1 MRKRLKI
8 LMMITR
14 AELGGG
20 QTHVVDLLR
29 GMRDDLDVELATGET
44 GYLTDAA
51 AELGIPTHIL
61 PHLVQ
66 PMSPVQDAKALRES
80 IQLMKAIRPDLVH
93 AHTSKAGIIGRTA
106 AKIAGVPSVF
116 TAHTW
121 CFAEATSLKWKLIG
135 TPIERVAGHW
145 CGKIINV
152 SDANRGLALRKGVAS
167 AGKHVTIHN
176 GIADTRHRARPGV
189 NVVPRIVMLARF
201 APQKAQDLLVEAL
214 KGINVPF
221 ELLFV
226 GDGPTRAAVEQQVAA
241 AGLSE
246 KIRFLGQRRDVP
258 ELMASAQ
265 VFALFT
271 HWEGFPI
278 SILEA
283 MRAGLPV
290 VASDVGGVRE
300 AIDES
305 CGRVIAPRDV
315 ASFRDAL
322 TSLVQSPVL
331 RRQLGDAARKRYE
344 TEYTVEGMLE
354 RTLTVYRSVLN
365 GTSGSLKL
373 VQTSPSAGTQSY

>member
-1 MRKRLKI
+1 MRKRMKV

-29 GMRDDLDVELATGET
+29 GMRDDLDVELATGER

-51 AELGIPTHIL
+51 VELGVPTHVL
-61 PHLVQ
+61 PDLVQ
-66 PMSPVQDAKALRES
+66 PMSPLQDARALR
-80 IQLMKAIRPDLVH
+80 QAVNLLRAIRPDLVH
-93 AHTSKAGIIGRTA
+93 VHTSKAGIIGRAA
-106 AKIAGVPSVF
+106 AKLTGVPSVF

-135 TPIERVAGHW
+135 TPIERLAGHW
-145 CGKIINV
+145 CGRIINV
-152 SDANRGLALRKGVAS
+152 SDANRGLALKKGVAS
-167 AGKHVTIHN
+167 ARKHVTIHN
-176 GIADTRHRARPGV
+176 GIADSKHRARPGV
-189 NVVPRIVMLARF
+189 KVVPRILMLARF

-214 KGINVPF
+214 RLIDAPY

-226 GDGPTRAAVEQQVAA
+226 GDGPTRAAVERQVSS

-246 KIRFLGQRRDVP
+246 KIRFLGQRLDVA

-265 VFALFT
+265 IFALFT

-315 ASFRDAL
+315 GEFRTAL
-322 TSLVQSPVL
+322 NSLIKSPVL
-331 RRQLGDAARKRYE
+331 RQELGAAARARYE

-354 RTLTVYRSVLN
+354 RTIAVYRGVLN
-365 GTSGSLKL
+365 GTNGSPQL
-373 VQTSPSAGTQSY
+373 VQTAPSTGTQSY